1 MGITSHW
8 YLFLILGAIALI
20 VFGPQRL
27 PELGAGLGK
36 ALREFRKGATE
47 LTDTFKEE
55 AAKPSASTP
64 SATGTTY
71 VEPTPAATTADTAAK
86 PAESLEPVPPAAH
99 TESGAPHA

>member
-1 MGITSHW
+1 MGIASHW

-55 AAKPSASTP
+55 TAKPTASTP
-64 SATGTTY
+64 TATGTTH
-71 VEPTPAATTADTAAK
+71 VEPAPTVAAAAKTDESAEPAA
-86 PAESLEPVPPAAH
+86 PASNS
-99 TESGAPHA
+99 ESGAPPA

>member
-1 MGITSHW
+1 MGIASHW

-36 ALREFRKGATE
+36 ALREFRKGASE

-55 AAKPSASTP
+55 AGRPTASTP
-64 SATGTTY
+64 TAAGTTY
-71 VEPTPAATTADTAAK
+71 VEPAPTEASAEPSDAPAA
-86 PAESLEPVPPAAH
+86 PALPESNS
-99 TESGAPHA
+99 ESGTPRA

>member
-1 MGITSHW
+1 MGIMSHW

-55 AAKPSASTP
+55 TAAAAKPNAATP
-64 SATGTTY
+64 TATGTTH
-71 VEPTPAATTADTAAK
+71 VAPAAAAEAA
-86 PAESLEPVPPAAH
+86 PAPAA
-99 TESGAPHA
+99 P